1 MTKAER
7 DEGTQRKSHKVRLR
21 REWRDKGLEEIY
33 QTWKTNKGDPTN
45 VYLVFP
51 KENGM
56 NRR

>member
-1 MTKAER
+1 MR
-7 DEGTQRKSHKVRLR
+7 VHRGKSHKVRLR

-51 KENGM
+51 NENG
-56 NRR
+56 RTDETSQK